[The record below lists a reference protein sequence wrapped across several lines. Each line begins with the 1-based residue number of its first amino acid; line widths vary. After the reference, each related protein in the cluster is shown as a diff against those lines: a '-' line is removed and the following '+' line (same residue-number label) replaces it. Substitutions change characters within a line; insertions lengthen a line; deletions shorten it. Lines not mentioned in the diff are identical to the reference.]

1 MQWKSMLKIILS
13 KNDFKNVLKIQ
24 KQCVKNYSLKKTYG
38 STFTAHFPDW
48 TQEPWACISPKR
60 YQKIRISFFLFSLAE
75 IKKNLEIEKIKRTIF
90 LENICWSI
98 SGILFT
104 QIKKRNRQ
112 IQYLLFVLKIFS
124 DQNFRDNDK
133 KINEKTEKKYRR
145 RF

>member
-104 QIKKRNRQ
+104 QIKKKKSSNT
-112 IQYLLFVLKIFS
+112 IFTFCS
-124 DQNFRDNDK
+124 ENFFWSK
-133 KINEKTEKKYRR
+133 
-145 RF
+145 FQG